1 MDRTLLSVAFVVVV
15 VAYAVLS
22 TVWVSHEP
30 GWYAALD
37 KPSFQPP
44 DVVFGVIWPLNFL
57 ALAGTGLVV
66 AQRAS
71 TAAALIVLAVL
82 VVSVVL
88 ALSWAYLFYVPHRL
102 DAAAWSLAGAAVL
115 TWVLLVLE
123 ARVAWWLGVLLTPYA
138 GWLSI
143 ATALAFGYARL
154 NPNG

>member
-1 MDRTLLSVAFVVVV
+1 MDRTLLSVAFVAVV

-44 DVVFGVIWPLNFL
+44 DLVFGVIWPLNFL

-66 AQRAS
+66 AQQATTGAGLRI
-71 TAAALIVLAVL
+71 LGVL

-88 ALSWAYLFYVPHRL
+88 ALAWAYLFYVPHRL

-115 TWVLLVLE
+115 TWLLLVLE
-123 ARVAWWLGVLLTPYA
+123 ARVAWWLGALLTPYA
-138 GWLSI
+138 CWLSI

-154 NPNG
+154 NPSG